1 MKHLFLPLSFLLAVG
16 CHSSDTD
23 RGVTD
28 PSTTEQSAPA
38 APAATATQDA
48 GSRDPTRS
56 LIIWRWPESSGEQR
70 DLAADHAECLKK
82 ADAETKSIRRTGVL
96 WDCMRRKGW
105 QRIKGAELNFDA
117 KKPAAP
123 PQ

>member
-1 MKHLFLPLSFLLAVG
+1 MKHWVLPLSFLLALG

-23 RGVTD
+23 RGASE
-28 PSTTEQSAPA
+28 PSATRQP
-38 APAATATQDA
+38 ATAAQDA

-117 KKPAAP
+117 KKPATP